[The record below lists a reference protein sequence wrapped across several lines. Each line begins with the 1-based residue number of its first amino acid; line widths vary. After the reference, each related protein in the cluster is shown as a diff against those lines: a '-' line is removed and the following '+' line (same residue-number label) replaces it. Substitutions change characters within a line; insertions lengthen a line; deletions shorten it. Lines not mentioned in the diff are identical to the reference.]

1 MSSGKTSVRRSAPA
15 LLASLALV
23 ALCAW
28 GGRLAAQPE
37 LDTFLLQGA
46 RDIRYERVGPG
57 MQGLLFSYDGS
68 VEAQTVRL
76 FAAMERRGWRAGMSP
91 SREDCE
97 GRCILGQACRAC
109 CSAMTARLRLKRYGC
124 LPRWSGVAGGQA
136 CRRLEKIARAGA
148 SWARSHWS
156 LYAGLCSTS
165 YKRWRPSSSAALARI
180 MCASCSGA
188 ACGCL
193 GCVA

>member
-97 GRCILGQACRAC
+97 GRCILGQV
-109 CSAMTARLRLKRYGC
+109 TLVFV
-124 LPRWSGVAGGQA
+124 RWSLFDLVQEVATVQQRGAGPYHVRVVL
-136 CRRLEKIARAGA
+136 RRCVRLP
-148 SWARSHWS
+148 W
-156 LYAGLCSTS
+156 L
-165 YKRWRPSSSAALARI
+165 
-180 MCASCSGA
+180 SCWPPG
-188 ACGCL
+188 
-193 GCVA
+193 